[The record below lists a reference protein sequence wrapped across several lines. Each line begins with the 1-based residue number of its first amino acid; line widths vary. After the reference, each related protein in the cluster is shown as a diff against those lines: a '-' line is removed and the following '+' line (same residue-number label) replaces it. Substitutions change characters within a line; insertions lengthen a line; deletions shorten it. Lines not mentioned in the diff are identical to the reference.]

1 MNKLKNEVVKTL
13 LYFDIFSFPLKPEEV
28 YQFCQQQT
36 TFAEIEEAL
45 DILLAEGL
53 IYYESPYYT
62 VREAA
67 GLTEL
72 RNKKY
77 ALSTEM
83 MKRARRNAAFI
94 SQFPFVRGVAISG
107 SLSKYSADE
116 SADIDFF
123 IITAAQR
130 LWVCRSFLHF
140 FKKLTFLVGKQHDFC
155 MNFFLDREE
164 LLLKDK
170 NLYTAFESISIIPVF
185 GHQTHLAFYQKN
197 AWAKDFFPNCNPVDK
212 LATPLPHRHTLLKRT
227 LESLF
232 GGQWGQWVNQ
242 NIRKLTVKWWRQKFR
257 RSGFEM
263 DYFER
268 DLRATTGES
277 KYHPNDYQRHILSA
291 YEDRL
296 KKYSLVGVE

>member
-13 LYFDIFSFPLKPEEV
+13 LYFDIFSFPLKPEEI
-28 YQFCQQQT
+28 YRFCQCQT
-36 TFAEIEEAL
+36 SLADINEAL
-45 DILLAEGL
+45 VVLLAEGQ
-53 IYYESPYYT
+53 IHYQSPYYA
-62 VREAA
+62 VREGTKLA
-67 GLTEL
+67 LL
-72 RNKKY
+72 RDKKFE
-77 ALSTEM
+77 LSTEM

-123 IITAAQR
+123 IITASHR

-140 FKKLTFLVGKQHDFC
+140 FKKLTFLVGRQHDFC
-155 MNFFLDREE
+155 MNYFLDREE
-164 LLLKDK
+164 LMLKDK

-185 GHQTHLAFYQKN
+185 GHTTHLAFYQQN
-197 AWAKDFFPNCNPVDK
+197 DWAKHFFPNCNPIDK
-212 LATPLPHRHTLLKRT
+212 LDPPISQRHSLVKRGI
-227 LESLF
+227 EGLF
-232 GGQWGQWVNQ
+232 GGEWGQWVNQ
-242 NIRKLTVKWWRQKFR
+242 NIRKLTVSWWRQKFR

-263 DYFER
+263 DYFDR

-291 YEDRL
+291 YEERL

>member
-13 LYFDIFSFPLKPEEV
+13 LYFDIFSFPLKTEEI
-28 YQFCQQQT
+28 YQFCQCQT
-36 TFAEIEEAL
+36 SLAAINEAL
-45 DILLAEGL
+45 AALLAEGQ
-53 IYYESPYYT
+53 IHYQSPYYA
-62 VREAA
+62 VREGEKLA
-67 GLTEL
+67 LL
-72 RNKKY
+72 RDKKFE
-77 ALSTEM
+77 LSTEM

-123 IITAAQR
+123 IITAANR

-140 FKKLTFLVGKQHDFC
+140 FKKLTFLVGRQHDFC
-155 MNFFLDREE
+155 MNYFLDREE
-164 LLLKDK
+164 LVLKDK

-185 GHQTHLAFYQKN
+185 GHKTHLAFYQQN
-197 AWAKDFFPNCNPVDK
+197 DWAKRFFPNCNPIDK
-212 LATPLPHRHTLLKRT
+212 LDPLISQHHSLVKRGI
-227 LESLF
+227 EGLF

-242 NIRKLTVKWWRQKFR
+242 NIRKLTVNWWRQKFR

-263 DYFER
+263 DYFDK

-277 KYHPNDYQRHILSA
+277 KYHPNDYQRHILGA
-291 YEDRL
+291 YEERL